1 MIEKIRAQLI
11 NESGDAIPIKDFNIS
26 IESLLETTTAEQFT
40 EICTRNNKLTDDEI
54 RRDEKF
60 RFCLNLR
67 EYLIDL
73 EDLT

>member
-1 MIEKIRAQLI
+1 MIERIRAQLV
-11 NESGDAIPIKDFNIS
+11 NESGDSIPIKDCNVS

-40 EICTRNNKLTDDEI
+40 EICKRNNNLTDDEI

-73 EDLT
+73 EDIK